1 MSAST
6 RTVQQPLG
14 IGQLGAALVVIALAL
29 IVAVAV
35 ALGSVGTTTK
45 KAAPAAPPI
54 GYPPAG
60 YDHGWSQAGPS
71 TNIGAPAGIGYPPA
85 GYDHGWSQAGTSS
98 NVGAPPVGYD
108 HGSSELSIGT
118 APKTGGFVGD
128 PGFAPRSPAGPVAE
142 GGRKGIPFT
151 PIETVRSG
159 SNGPRLRAN

>member
-45 KAAPAAPPI
+45 KAAPAAPP
-54 GYPPAG
+54 
-60 YDHGWSQAGPS
+60 
-71 TNIGAPAGIGYPPA
+71 IGYPPA